1 MVGESIRFT
10 SIFFYNSKRLQR
22 RLLLREDGN
31 WELVGEA
38 IIELAC
44 LLAANDE
51 EES

>member
-10 SIFFYNSKRLQR
+10 SIFFYNSSKRLQT
-22 RLLLREDGN
+22 RELGTG
-31 WELVGEA
+31 WGG
-38 IIELAC
+38 IELAC